1 MKKTYIFAIIASLA
15 LLFGCSVHGS
25 GGEGTFTEKKVSP
38 AGTQLATKVEMAI
51 PEVDA
56 GEAGNIYLH
65 FEPKDAD
72 ISVYY
77 DDDFVEFD
85 ADAITVEEK
94 DAGKWCTLPFKTK
107 ASGSFVLRAKS
118 GDKEWTE
125 TVTINPVINRIEIK
139 GKSDPLDA
147 NDTVQLSAA
156 TTPSGVASNVK
167 WTSSNPEIAT
177 VDEKGLVTALKPG
190 KVTITATTKKK
201 PKKESDN
208 NLVSDTFDVTVKGF
222 YLSDTEFYLYTKV
235 AGDEEVVTATTTGYS
250 DCTLEW
256 TSSDTNLFTVVPG
269 TDNKAT
275 LKYVENANGDGTL
288 TATLKKTD
296 GTELA
301 KTTAKVCVVKFEMV
315 ALGDSIAA
323 GYAAPVMGGQYG
335 HDETLGEADFLEAYN
350 KYLKR
355 RAEGSTDDDYINEY
369 AHPAVIGKYYKDK
382 YNIRTRSYAK
392 SGDQTKDLIEKLGKE
407 FEDAALGT
415 RKGEIAEAVENSNI
429 ITLCI
434 GANDI
439 LHHAMG
445 VNIVMKSVN
454 EFDKLL
460 ADSFESFKVNFD
472 TILQK
477 LTEKNQHVFV
487 MSIYNPYNYFDAEH
501 IPENQ
506 RNAEELLGF
515 VKTQKILDVL
525 PVAINYLN
533 QMNAYIKQKA
543 EANDNVHFVD
553 VAACFNAL
561 PAAEHSTYVNVDP
574 SKFYLKGLVS
584 TFGKTIPA
592 WFDPHPRKTGQAKIA
607 ELFEAEMGD

>member
-1 MKKTYIFAIIASLA
+1 M
-15 LLFGCSVHGS
+15 
-25 GGEGTFTEKKVSP
+25 
-38 AGTQLATKVEMAI
+38 
-51 PEVDA
+51 
-56 GEAGNIYLH
+56 
-65 FEPKDAD
+65 
-72 ISVYY
+72 
-77 DDDFVEFD
+77 
-85 ADAITVEEK
+85 
-94 DAGKWCTLPFKTK
+94 
-107 ASGSFVLRAKS
+107 
-118 GDKEWTE
+118 
-125 TVTINPVINRIEIK
+125 
-139 GKSDPLDA
+139 
-147 NDTVQLSAA
+147 
-156 TTPSGVASNVK
+156 
-167 WTSSNPEIAT
+167 
-177 VDEKGLVTALKPG
+177 
-190 KVTITATTKKK
+190 
-201 PKKESDN
+201 
-208 NLVSDTFDVTVKGF
+208 VSDTFDVTVKGF

-235 AGDEEVVTATTTGYS
+235 VGDEEVVTATTTGYS

-315 ALGDSIAA
+315 ALGDSIVA
-323 GYAAPVMGGQYG
+323 GYAAPVMGGRYG
-335 HDETLGEADFLEAYN
+335 HDETLREADFLEAYN

-415 RKGEIAEAVENSNI
+415 RNGEIAEAVENSNI

-477 LTEKNQHVFV
+477 LTEQ
-487 MSIYNPYNYFDAEH
+487 
-501 IPENQ
+501 
-506 RNAEELLGF
+506 
-515 VKTQKILDVL
+515 ILS
-525 PVAINYLN
+525 
-533 QMNAYIKQKA
+533 QG
-543 EANDNVHFVD
+543 
-553 VAACFNAL
+553 ACF
-561 PAAEHSTYVNVDP
+561 Y
-574 SKFYLKGLVS
+574 
-584 TFGKTIPA
+584 I
-592 WFDPHPRKTGQAKIA
+592 W
-607 ELFEAEMGD
+607 